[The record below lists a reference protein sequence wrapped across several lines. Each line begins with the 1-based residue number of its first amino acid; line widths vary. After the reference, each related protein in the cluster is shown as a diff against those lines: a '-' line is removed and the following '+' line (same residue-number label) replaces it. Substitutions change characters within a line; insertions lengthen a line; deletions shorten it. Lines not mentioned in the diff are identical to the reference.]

1 MAKRTESPTRLCLIL
16 IIASLL
22 SLLFLLSP
30 FSLSSQMSSFSLSLD
45 LNGSEGDQAV
55 QSLDVFPNQV
65 IFIQIFGKDI
75 QNANSFSL
83 RFEYHAI
90 QVVYEGFDTGDV
102 WPNTSALL
110 EQDSGSVEINIASSD
125 GSAMVNSGLIGTLRF
140 RTTDAFSGTQIRLVR
155 AVLGRGE
162 QPEAVTL
169 SVSVALQVAAPSSLD
184 IDGNGFVDF
193 SDFLALAGTF
203 GSNRG
208 DARYEGRLDL
218 DSNGSIEFSDFLE
231 FVGVFGKKVSRPFL
245 PVCDRTAQVRDAI
258 VAAVS
263 VSTCGDVT
271 EVHLAAID
279 SLRVVGT
286 SLSELQADDFSGL
299 TALTWLNLR
308 GNQLTSLPDRIF
320 DSLTALTWLNL
331 GNNHLSTIP
340 PELGNLSN
348 LTYLHLGRNQLS
360 GEIPVTLGNLNS
372 LTYLSLG
379 GNQLLGEIPAA
390 LGGLNSLTYLSLSDN
405 ELSGEI
411 PSELGNLSRITSLY
425 LSGNQLRGEIPAA
438 LGNLSNL
445 ERLGL
450 NNNQLRGEIPSELS
464 RLTNLTGLW
473 LSDNPLRGALP
484 QSLTELTKLKEL
496 HFGGGGLCAP
506 LDAAFQAWLQGIAN
520 TNGSNCSG

>member
-1 MAKRTESPTRLCLIL
+1 MVKRTESPSRLCLIL

-75 QNANSFSL
+75 QKANSFSV
-83 RFEYHAI
+83 RFEYHAT
-90 QVVYEGFDTGDV
+90 QVVYEGFDAGDV
-102 WPNTSALL
+102 LLNAQALV
-110 EQDSGSVEINIASSD
+110 EQGSGSVEINIASSD
-125 GSAMVNSGLIGTLRF
+125 GSAIVNSGLIGTLRF
-140 RTTDAFSGTQIRLVR
+140 RTTDAFSGTRIRLVR
-155 AVLGRGE
+155 AELGRGG
-162 QPEAVTL
+162 QSEAVTL
-169 SVSVALQVAAPSSLD
+169 SVSVTLQVAAPSSLD

-203 GSNRG
+203 GSKRG

-263 VSTCGDVT
+263 VSTCGDVA

-348 LTYLHLGRNQLS
+348 LTYLHLGRNQLR
-360 GEIPVTLGNLNS
+360 GEIPVTMGNLTN
-372 LTYLSLG
+372 LEWLYLS
-379 GNQLLGEIPAA
+379 GNQLQGEIPIE

-411 PSELGNLSRITSLY
+411 PSELGNLSNLTY
-425 LSGNQLRGEIPAA
+425 LGLWNNALNGSIPVE
-438 LGNLSNL
+438 LGNLTNL
-445 ERLGL
+445 ERLELGG
-450 NNNQLRGEIPSELS
+450 NQLSGP
-464 RLTNLTGLW
+464 
-473 LSDNPLRGALP
+473 LP
-484 QSLTELTKLKEL
+484 QSLTKLMKLEKF
-496 HFGGGGLCAP
+496 HFGGEGGLCAP
-506 LDAAFQAWLQGIAN
+506 LDAAFQAWLQGIKEAN
-520 TNGSNCSG
+520 GPNCSR